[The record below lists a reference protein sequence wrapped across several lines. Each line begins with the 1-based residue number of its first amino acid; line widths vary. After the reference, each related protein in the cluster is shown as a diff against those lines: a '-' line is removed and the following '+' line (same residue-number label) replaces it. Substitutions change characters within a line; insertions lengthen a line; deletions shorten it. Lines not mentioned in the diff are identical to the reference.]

1 MKLLIQ
7 LTAISFL
14 FAVVTS
20 CGKSDPEPTTPYP
33 YVTFIATLTGA
44 SEVPANPS
52 TASGVATL
60 TFNPSTKIMAL
71 TVNHNIA
78 TPTAG
83 HIHRGATTVAGP
95 VTFGFTSAVSPIN
108 YTSIAIDAA
117 QEADLFA
124 NLYYVNIHTALYP
137 GGEIRG
143 QLIKQ

>member
-1 MKLLIQ
+1 MKLFIKII
-7 LTAISFL
+7 TIAFI
-14 FAVVTS
+14 VVGVTS
-20 CGKSDPEPTTPYP
+20 CSKSDPDPTTPYP
-33 YVTFIATLTGA
+33 YVTFLATLTGA

-52 TASGVATL
+52 TASGTATL

-71 TVNHNIA
+71 TVNHNIT

-83 HIHRGATTVAGP
+83 HIHKGATTVAGP
-95 VTFGFTSAVSPIN
+95 VTFGFTSPASPIN
-108 YTSIAIDAA
+108 YTSVAIDAA